1 MASVSSGYRFFVG
14 IGAQRSGT
22 TWLGQ
27 YLREHPDVGFS
38 PLKEIRF
45 FDSKYVDE
53 LKGIVNSP
61 LQKKLATRGLIGELL
76 RRPFTVP
83 ELAWHLR
90 GIQRHDNA
98 SYQAFMRVLA
108 RGRKIG
114 GEISPS
120 YALLDE
126 PAIREMD
133 ELLDHPRYFL
143 SLRNPADRLR
153 SEASFRRSRLGAD
166 GDIDEGNIGALVARR
181 LEESPHLNFEGTV
194 ERYDRIVGPDRFKV
208 YFYEDLFDPDRQQ
221 AVLDGITSFLGI
233 APKPGDVGKRVNASP
248 KHEHD
253 ETERQAIVD
262 ALAGQYA
269 FAKERFGD
277 ALPANWKA
285 DLARLG

>member
-1 MASVSSGYRFFVG
+1 MSSVTNGYSFFVG

-22 TWLGQ
+22 TWLAQ

-45 FDSKYVDE
+45 FDSKYVDG

-61 LQKKLATRGLIGELL
+61 LQKKLAMRGLLGELS
-76 RRPFTVP
+76 RRPFKVP

-90 GIQRHDNA
+90 GIQQHENA
-98 SYQAFMRVLA
+98 SYRAFMRTIA

-126 PAIREMD
+126 AAIKEMD
-133 ELLDHPRYFL
+133 DLLDQPRYFL

-153 SEASFRRSRLGAD
+153 SEASFRRNRLGAD
-166 GDIDEGNIGALVARR
+166 DDIEEGDIGSLVARR
-181 LEESPHLNFEGTV
+181 LEESPHLNFQGTV
-194 ERYDRIVGPDRFKV
+194 ERYDRVVGPERFKV
-208 YFYEDLFDPDRQQ
+208 YFYEDLFNPERQQ
-221 AVLDGITSFLGI
+221 EVLDGITTFLGI

-248 KHEHD
+248 KLEHD
-253 ETERQAIVD
+253 EDERRQIVQA
-262 ALAGQYA
+262 LEGQYR
-269 FAKERFGD
+269 FAETRFGD
-277 ALPANWKA
+277 ALPENWRK
-285 DLARLG
+285 DLDYL